1 MCFKLF
7 LLWKRTDKF
16 LHPEHIYIEGCK
28 KKKRQ
33 SPKNKSWILILFKIG
48 IGDMS
53 YLKLNALGYGPGP
66 QGICSSVYFVEV
78 WEAEL

>member
-1 MCFKLF
+1 MCFKIFLF
-7 LLWKRTDKF
+7 WKRTDKF
-16 LHPEHIYIEGCK
+16 LHPEHNYIEGCK
-28 KKKRQ
+28 KKTKPQ
-33 SPKNKSWILILFKIG
+33 NKSWILILFKLG

-53 YLKLNALGYGPGP
+53 YLKLNALGYGLGP